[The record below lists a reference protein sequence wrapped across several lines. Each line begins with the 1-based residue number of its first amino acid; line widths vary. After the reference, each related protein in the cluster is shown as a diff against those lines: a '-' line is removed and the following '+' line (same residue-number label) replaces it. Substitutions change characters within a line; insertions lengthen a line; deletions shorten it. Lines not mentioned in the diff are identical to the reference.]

1 MEEKAATSSD
11 EEITEKTRSAH
22 MEIGF
27 NKRIMYHGDVLRRVR
42 WILIRGPLIAEH
54 SHVGVVVESEPSF
67 PKVGQCTNPWGIHVN
82 PNLLILDRTHTV
94 VRHWLVRSDL

>member
-22 MEIGF
+22 VEIGF
-27 NKRIMYHGDVLRRVR
+27 NKRILYHWDVLRRVR
-42 WILIRGPLIAEH
+42 WIFIRCPLIAEH
-54 SHVGVVVESEPSF
+54 SHVGIVVESEPSF

-82 PNLLILDRTHTV
+82 TDLLISDRTYTV
-94 VRHWLVRSDL
+94 VRHGLVRSDL